1 MVEIIQNA
9 TIRWYSLIMID
20 YLSLWASLVALP
32 LLLSRF
38 SRIQLCVTL

>member
-9 TIRWYSLIMID
+9 TIRWYSLIMTE
-20 YLSLWASLVALP
+20 YLSLWVSLVALL

-38 SRIQLCVTL
+38 SRIQLV